1 MLNVDQKYKW
11 EIEKNLFQATT
22 FWVFAMMPGTILG
35 ALHTLYNLALITV
48 LWRILVISPFCN
60 GETELEREAK

>member
-11 EIEKNLFQATT
+11 EIEKILFQATT

-48 LWRILVISPFCN
+48 L
-60 GETELEREAK
+60 